1 MSLQTN
7 AEYAL
12 IKVLPTNDDE
22 VFLKEDKMEKVNKLD
37 LSPSQKV
44 IFDQLSEAYQ
54 QRFQRESR
62 SLPEKR

>member
-7 AEYAL
+7 SEYAL

-62 SLPEKR
+62 SLQEKR

>member
-44 IFDQLSEAYQ
+44 IFDRLSEAYQ